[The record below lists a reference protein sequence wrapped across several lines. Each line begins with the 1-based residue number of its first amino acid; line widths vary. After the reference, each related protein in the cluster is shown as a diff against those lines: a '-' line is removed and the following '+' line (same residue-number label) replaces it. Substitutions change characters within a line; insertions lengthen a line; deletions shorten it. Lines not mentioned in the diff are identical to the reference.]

1 MGFLRDCPYPE
12 EKYLGH
18 TVNFKTRK
26 QFKDKK
32 SHYVEP
38 SEWTIFENTHEAIIS
53 QELYDNV
60 QRIRANVRRY
70 PNGWGEVAPLTGLMY
85 CADCGAKMYVHRVN
99 NGKRIS
105 QYTCSAYSKYP
116 IGAHCPTQHR
126 INESAVMD
134 LITATLRSIMEFSK
148 TDRAAFIQTVQEAQA
163 QNLDSD
169 IRKKKSR
176 LAAAKKRIADVKRLL
191 DKIYEDNALGKLSD
205 ERYSEM
211 DEKYSQERDTLS
223 AEIAELEKA
232 VSDFDNQQKSA
243 QRFIAL
249 VDRYQDFK
257 DLSITMLNEF
267 VEKILVHERD
277 KKGSVYFNFIGH
289 YVPPHFGEP
298 KVLTPEEEE
307 ALRKKEAVKE
317 RLHKAYLRRKA
328 DGTQAKYEATRKA
341 KKKAEMEARNAAIQA
356 EDIANGVFI
365 PVKDLP
371 NQEPKRSREDRPNT

>member
-1 MGFLRDCPYPE
+1 M
-12 EKYLGH
+12 
-18 TVNFKTRK
+18 
-26 QFKDKK
+26 
-32 SHYVEP
+32 EP
-38 SEWTIFENTHEAIIS
+38 SEWTIFENTHEPIIS

-134 LITATLRSIMEFSK
+134 LITATLRAIMEFSK

-176 LAAAKKRIADVKRLL
+176 LAAAKKRIMDVKRLL
-191 DKIYEDNALGKLSD
+191 DKIYEDNALGRLSD

-223 AEIAELEKA
+223 MEIAELEKA

-277 KKGSVYFNFIGH
+277 KKGCVDSTQEVEIYFNYKF
-289 YVPPHFGEP
+289 PN
-298 KVLTPEEEE
+298 
-307 ALRKKEAVKE
+307 LR
-317 RLHKAYLRRKA
+317 
-328 DGTQAKYEATRKA
+328 
-341 KKKAEMEARNAAIQA
+341 
-356 EDIANGVFI
+356 
-365 PVKDLP
+365 
-371 NQEPKRSREDRPNT
+371 